1 MFEFHWW
8 WMLFALPLPLIIY
21 FFAPAHQSRTAITL
35 PTLPEQGAVP
45 KTQNLI
51 LKILAVLIWISLVIA
66 AARPV
71 WYGEPIEFQPKH
83 RDMMLVVDLSGSM
96 AQEDMKTQDGYI
108 DRLSAVK
115 QVLNHFITERKG
127 DRLGLVLFADH
138 AYLQT
143 PLTLDR
149 KTVQQQLNRAQL
161 NMIGTQTAIGEGIGI
176 ATKTFIKSEA
186 KQRVMILLSD
196 GGNTA
201 GVIEPLEAAKIAKE
215 NNTIIYTVGIGAGEV
230 KVKGFF
236 GTQTVNTSQDLDEK
250 TLTEIANMT
259 GGQYFRARDKD
270 QLDKIYQTINKLQPV
285 ANATQTWRPQSEWFT
300 YPLAL
305 ALILSFVLAM
315 LRRRHG

>member
-8 WMLFALPLPLIIY
+8 WMVFALPLPLIIY
-21 FFAPAHQSRTAITL
+21 YFAPAHQQRTAITL

-45 KTQNLI
+45 KAQHI
-51 LKILAVLIWISLVIA
+51 SLKILALLIWLLLVTA

-71 WYGEPIEFQPKH
+71 WYGKPIEFQPKH

-96 AQEDMKTQDGYI
+96 AQEDMNSNNGYI

-115 QVLNHFITERKG
+115 QVLNHFISERKG

-149 KTVQQQLNRAQL
+149 QTVQQQLNRAQL

-186 KQRVMILLSD
+186 KQRVMVLLSD

-201 GVIEPLEAAKIAKE
+201 GVIEPLEAAKIAKD
-215 NNTIIYTVGIGAGEV
+215 NNAIIYTVGIGAGEIQTN
-230 KVKGFF
+230 GFF
-236 GTQTVNTSQDLDEK
+236 GTRTVNTSQDLDEK
-250 TLTEIANMT
+250 TLTEIAKMT
-259 GGQYFRARDKD
+259 GGQYFRAKDKD
-270 QLDKIYQTINKLQPV
+270 QLDKIYQTINQLQPV
-285 ANATQTWRPQSEWFT
+285 TNATQTWRPQSEWFS

-305 ALILSFVLAM
+305 ALILSFVLAI

>member
-21 FFAPAHQSRTAITL
+21 FFAPAHQPSTAITL
-35 PTLPEQGAVP
+35 PTLPDQGAVP
-45 KTQNLI
+45 KTQNLG
-51 LKILAVLIWISLVIA
+51 LKILAVLIWVSLVIA

-71 WYGEPIEFQPKH
+71 WYGEPVEFQPKH

-96 AQEDMKTQDGYI
+96 AQEDMNTPDGYI
-108 DRLSAVK
+108 NRLSAVK

-186 KQRVMILLSD
+186 KQRVMVLLSD
-196 GGNTA
+196 GGNTT

-236 GTQTVNTSQDLDEK
+236 GTQTVNTAQDLDEK

-259 GGQYFRARDKD
+259 GGQYFRARDKE

-285 ANATQTWRPQSEWFT
+285 TNATQTWRPQSEWFT

-305 ALILSFVLAM
+305 ALILSFALAM

>member
-8 WMLFALPLPLIIY
+8 WILFALPLPLIIY
-21 FFAPAHQSRTAITL
+21 FFAPAHQSRTTITL

-51 LKILAVLIWISLVIA
+51 LKILSVLIWISLVIA

-96 AQEDMKTQDGYI
+96 AQEDMNTPDGYI
-108 DRLSAVK
+108 NRLSAVK

-186 KQRVMILLSD
+186 KQRVMVLLSD

-201 GVIEPLEAAKIAKE
+201 GVIEPLDAAKIAKE
-215 NNTIIYTVGIGAGEV
+215 NNAIIYTVGIGAGEV

-285 ANATQTWRPQSEWFT
+285 TNATQTWRPQSEWFT

>member
-51 LKILAVLIWISLVIA
+51 LKVLAVLIWISLAIA

-96 AQEDMKTQDGYI
+96 AQEDMNTPDGYI
-108 DRLSAVK
+108 NRLSAVK

-176 ATKTFIKSEA
+176 ATKTFIKSEE
-186 KQRVMILLSD
+186 KQRVMVLLSD

-215 NNTIIYTVGIGAGEV
+215 NNAIIYTVGIGAGEV

-259 GGQYFRARDKD
+259 GGQYFRARDKE

-285 ANATQTWRPQSEWFT
+285 TNATQTWRPQSEWFT